1 MFWFLAQN
9 INEGGDTNENWICP
23 ARVSTYG
30 QSLEKQIQ
38 QLKEAGCEKI
48 FEEKVSGANLNR
60 SELNRM
66 LDQLRSDCNDTVI
79 VCSFCRISR
88 GGIKDMFSL
97 IDTIEKK
104 GANIKSLKESW
115 IDTTSP
121 QGKFLF
127 TVIAGVNELEKNL
140 ISQRTKESLKISR
153 ELYNRVGGRPKID
166 SKKIEIAL
174 KMYESKLHSIS
185 EITKTTGVSKT
196 SLYRYLKEKSS

>member
-1 MFWFLAQN
+1 MK
-9 INEGGDTNENWICP
+9 IGY

-48 FEEKVSGANLNR
+48 FEEKVTGAKLDR
-60 SELNRM
+60 PELNRM
-66 LDQLRSDCNDTVI
+66 LDQLRSNCNDVVV
-79 VCSFCRISR
+79 VCDFSRISR

-97 IDTIEKK
+97 IETIEKK

-115 IDTTSP
+115 IDTTTP

-140 ISQRTKESLKISR
+140 VSQRTKESLMTAKR
-153 ELYNRVGGRPKID
+153 LHGRVGGRPKTD
-166 SKKIEIAL
+166 SKKIDTAI
-174 KMYESKLHSIS
+174 KMYESKLHSIK
-185 EITKTTGVSKT
+185 EITDATGVSKT
-196 SLYRYLKEKSS
+196 SLYRYLKEKNIDML